1 MMRRSRLIFGMLA
14 IAGGLLNTAIGQ
26 FDSPPHIIVFMADDL
41 GWNDVG
47 FHGSTQIPT
56 PNIDALAYNG
66 IILNKHYALPSCT
79 PTRAAFLS
87 GKYPIRMGMQGA
99 GILGGEPRG
108 IPLNVRILPEYLQG
122 LGYDT
127 KLIGKWH
134 VGYHTPR
141 HTPTRRGFDYF
152 LGFYNSYI
160 GYYDYRYLQGNMSG
174 FDMHANES
182 PAYGTEGQYATDLFT
197 ATALEVISRHDV
209 LRPLY
214 LQVSHLAP
222 HAPLD
227 TPYYGI
233 DNDEFLHIGES
244 NRRAYAKMVA
254 RLDESLGR
262 IVSSLGDKGMLR
274 NSVIVFMSDNG
285 AAPIGKFRNFGSNW
299 PLRGTK
305 YTLFEGGV
313 RSVAAIWSPRLISTA
328 RVSDQLFHVTDW
340 LPTLY
345 SVAGGDL
352 RDLGQIDGVNQWDVL
367 SIGTGHVRDRLLL
380 NIDEV
385 TRTEAAIYQRFKFVR
400 GSLFRGYYDNA
411 EGETGRGRNAPIY
424 NTTRILKSAVSD
436 AIREHLGVPVTQE
449 SGMWH
454 LQSQATVLCRPNM
467 TNPHYTNRYYASC
480 NESECL
486 FDLSVDPCET
496 NNIAKSYPRWVAELD
511 LLIKQYNTVKIPQLR
526 LPVDY
531 RADPKYW
538 NYTWQPWLDLYDSY
552 YSSYNAGAAIGTVA
566 VCAHVALFL
575 VIVGLR
581 VFI

>member
-1 MMRRSRLIFGMLA
+1 MRGYAALLG
-14 IAGGLLNTAIGQ
+14 IAVLVGPTMGQ

-66 IILNKHYALPSCT
+66 IILNRHYVQPSCT
-79 PTRAAFLS
+79 PTRTAFLS

-108 IPLNVRILPEYLQG
+108 LPLNVRILPEYLQG

-127 KLIGKWH
+127 KLVGKWH
-134 VGYHTPR
+134 VGYHTPQ
-141 HTPTRRGFDYF
+141 HTPNHRGFDFF

-160 GYYDYRYLQGNMSG
+160 GYYDYRYTQGQNMSG
-174 FDMHANES
+174 FDMHSNDS
-182 PAYGTEGQYATDLFT
+182 PAYGSEGQYATDLFT
-197 ATALEVISRHDV
+197 SSAVDLISKHDP

-227 TPYYGI
+227 VPYENDY
-233 DNDEFLHIGES
+233 DDEFRHIS
-244 NRRAYAKMVA
+244 DPNRRAYAKMVA

-262 IVSSLGDKGMLR
+262 IVSSLGDRGMLK
-274 NSVIVFMSDNG
+274 NSVIVFLSDNG
-285 AAPIGKFRNFGSNW
+285 GAPIGKFRNWGSNW

-313 RSVAAIWSPRLISTA
+313 RGAAAIWSPKLLSKG
-328 RVSDQLFHVTDW
+328 RVSEQLFHVVDW

-345 SVAGGDL
+345 SAAGGDL
-352 RDLGQIDGVNQWDVL
+352 RDLGPIDGVNQWDVL
-367 SIGTGHVRDRLLL
+367 SIGTGNVRDRLLL
-380 NIDEV
+380 NIDEA
-385 TRTEAAIYQRFKFVR
+385 TKTEAAIYQRFKLVR
-400 GSLFRGYYDNA
+400 GSLFRGYYDNV
-411 EGETGRGRNAPIY
+411 EGETGRGRNAPLY
-424 NTTRILKSAVSD
+424 NTTKILKSAVSD

-449 SGMWH
+449 SAMWQ
-454 LQSQATVLCRPNM
+454 LQSQATVQCRPNM
-467 TNPHYTNRYYASC
+467 TNLHYTNRYNFASC
-480 NESECL
+480 NETECL
-486 FDLSVDPCET
+486 FDLSIDPCET
-496 NNIAKSYPRWVAELD
+496 NNIAKNFPRWVSELN
-511 LLIKQYNTVKIPQLR
+511 LYLEKYGNVLVRQLQ

-531 RADPKYW
+531 MADPRRW
-538 NYTWQPWLDLYDSY
+538 NYTWQPWLSIYDSV
-552 YSSYNAGAAIGTVA
+552 YSYPNAASTLATFA
-566 VCAHVALFL
+566 VCAHIGL
-575 VIVGLR
+575 VLLIAGLR